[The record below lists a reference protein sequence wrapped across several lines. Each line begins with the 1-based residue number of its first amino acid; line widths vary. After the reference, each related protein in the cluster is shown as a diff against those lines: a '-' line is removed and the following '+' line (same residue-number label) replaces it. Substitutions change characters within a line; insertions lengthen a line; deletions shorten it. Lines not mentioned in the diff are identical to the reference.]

1 MNPPNEIENRSSTR
15 NYTLCGI
22 ALLIVVLI
30 ATAVSWRMYPL
41 FIDTYYHM
49 GVIEGFTQAGGIT
62 TRAFWELAPGGRV
75 HIYPPSLHVIGYF
88 LSLIGISPRTYITL
102 VSAFCYAGCLLTTWI
117 WLRNIIGARSALF
130 ALILLCGPYSFFWT
144 QAVFNAVA
152 GVIVLAPLAFLAL
165 ETEHF
170 LACGVINFIAI
181 TMHPIGLFLP
191 PALVINTL
199 LRRKKLIPGLLA
211 ASLPV
216 VLYGPWLAH
225 IWANRTLLP
234 DNRTGGEITLG
245 GVGGGANLGLF
256 LVPLAL
262 LSIPWLITRRGP
274 ALGLIGALL
283 GFAVVFPMGFGGRFL
298 SFNIHWPLAC
308 LAGYG
313 LGELVGWLEQHA
325 SLRVGAQIFSF
336 VIAGAALIAYPAI
349 NMQARGGGPPGG
361 PPGGP
366 QGRPQ
371 GGGPQAG
378 GPQRGRLIEELQ
390 TMLTNWQ
397 FSVQA
402 AALPKLFDTYSGS
415 ATDQGMGRGPG
426 GGGGGAGGGG
436 GGAGGGQDRQANAG
450 PAMGPGQDAG
460 PGRDIGPG
468 QDRQSGRDMGQ
479 RRGMG
484 MGMGRGMGMGMGQG
498 PQMGRGGGGGPGM
511 PGMDMIHRTGADDFF
526 NAVKE
531 NVHLGDV
538 IHIDDPMGASLIV
551 GVTGRWTSSGILR
564 DVRSE
569 NARARPAECDFKAVL
584 SGGMGPGGGGGFG
597 GRGEQA
603 ASQDPPSGFKKVFKN
618 DYGSL
623 YQNTAKVEH
632 SREPIKPDV
641 SLLLLTLIAIVGV
654 LLLCIDFIPIQRK
667 YVRPLAAGIGM
678 TIVALCFLPL
688 TNTAIGELRNPPSA
702 TQARWDDG
710 PGFGRPGGFGQPG
723 EFGPGQF
730 LAQAFLREADADKN
744 GTASR
749 DEFKALAERWFK
761 SWDADHNG
769 YLELEE
775 VSKGLQSLVGPSPGS
790 NEPMPFPDRPP
801 GFNPEEFLAQRI
813 FSVCDSNGDGKLT
826 QDEMVGA
833 FDKWFREWD
842 EGAKGSLDAAAIGK
856 GLARLL
862 GPPPM
867 PGGR

>member
-1 MNPPNEIENRSSTR
+1 MYQPIENDNGTSARY
-15 NYTLCGI
+15 YTLCGI
-22 ALLIVVLI
+22 ALLIVVLA
-30 ATAVSWRMYPL
+30 ATAVSWSMYPL

-49 GVIEGFTQAGGIT
+49 GVIEGFVQAGGIT
-62 TRAFWELAPGGRV
+62 TRAFWELAPSGRV

-102 VSAFCYAGCLLTTWI
+102 VSAFCYVGCLLTTWL
-117 WLRNIIGARSALF
+117 WLRKIIGARSALF

-152 GVIVLAPLAFLAL
+152 GVLILAPLAFLAL

-199 LRRKKLIPGLLA
+199 LRRKKLMAGLLA

-256 LVPLAL
+256 LAPLAL

-313 LGELVGWLEQHA
+313 LGQILEWCEQRA
-325 SLRVGAQIFSF
+325 SLRVGGQVFAF

-349 NMQARGGGPPGG
+349 TLQTRGGGPPGG
-361 PPGGP
+361 PQGGPPGGQ

-371 GGGPQAG
+371 GGGPQPG
-378 GPQRGRLIEELQ
+378 GSSRSRLIEELQ

-402 AALPKLFDTYSGS
+402 AALPKLFDTYSGG
-415 ATDQGMGRGPG
+415 ATDQSMGRGPG
-426 GGGGGAGGGG
+426 GQAAGGGAPGAA
-436 GGAGGGQDRQANAG
+436 GAGQNQQVNAG
-450 PAMGPGQDAG
+450 PQMGQGQNAG
-460 PGRDIGPG
+460 PGRDMGPG
-468 QDRQSGRDMGQ
+468 QDRQSAQNMGQ
-479 RRGMG
+479 RR
-484 MGMGRGMGMGMGQG
+484 GMGRGMGMGMGQG

-511 PGMDMIHRTGADDFF
+511 PGGMDMIHRTGAEDFF
-526 NAVKE
+526 KAIKD

-551 GVTGRWTSSGILR
+551 GVTGMWTSSGILR

-569 NARARPAECDFKAVL
+569 NGRAQPADCDFKAVL

-597 GRGEQA
+597 NRGGQA
-603 ASQDPPSGFKKVFKN
+603 ASQDPPTGFQKVYKN
-618 DYGSL
+618 DFGSL
-623 YQNTAKVEH
+623 YQNTATVKH
-632 SREPIKPDV
+632 SREPLKPDV
-641 SLLLLTLIAIVGV
+641 NLLLLTLIAIVGV
-654 LLLCIDFIPIQRK
+654 LLLCIDFIPSKRSLI
-667 YVRPLAAGIGM
+667 RPIAGAIGA
-678 TIVALCFLPL
+678 IVVALCFLPL

-710 PGFGRPGGFGQPG
+710 PGFGGPGG
-723 EFGPGQF
+723 FGPGQF
-730 LAQAFLREADADKN
+730 MAQAFFREADADKN
-744 GTASR
+744 GAASL
-749 DEFKALAERWFK
+749 DEFKTLAERWFK
-761 SWDADHNG
+761 SWDADHNNN
-769 YLELEE
+769 LSLDE
-775 VSKGLQSLVGPSPGS
+775 VSKGLQSLVWPDS
-790 NEPMPFPDRPP
+790 NDPMPFAAGPP
-801 GFNPEEFLAQRI
+801 GAGPEDFVAQTI
-813 FSVCDSNGDGKLT
+813 FTFCDSNGDGKLT
-826 QDEMVGA
+826 KEELVEA
-833 FDKWFREWD
+833 FAKWFHEWD
-842 EGAKGSLDAAAIGK
+842 EGSKGSIDAAAIGK
-856 GLARLL
+856 GLDRLF
-862 GPPPM
+862 GPPPTR
-867 PGGR
+867 G